1 MNQTELYRRNATT
14 YREKAA
20 SVEMEDVKTQF
31 NAVADAWEDLA
42 EKSWRLLKLR
52 EFLVGN

>member
-1 MNQTELYRRNATT
+1 
-14 YREKAA
+14 
-20 SVEMEDVKTQF
+20 MEDVKTQF
-31 NAVADAWEDLA
+31 DAVADAWEDLA